1 MSDEFPKS
9 VNLATY
15 RACDGKFLITAASW
29 DSMGNGDSYEI
40 GVRDIPNKEFI
51 LLQAAWNEETV
62 LHAAFLIAKA
72 LDGGF
77 MFCYLRE
84 VFP

>member
-9 VNLATY
+9 INLAAH
-15 RACDGKFLITAASW
+15 RACDGRFLITAASW

-40 GVRDIPNKEFI
+40 GVRDIPNKDSI
-51 LLQAAWNEETV
+51 LLQAAWNEDTV
-62 LHAAFLIAKA
+62 LQAAFLIARA

-77 MFCYLRE
+77 MFSHLRE